1 MLWSTMAPGKV
12 IVVTLTILFIMYLTF
27 QSFSR
32 LAPSVIYRSATRPAA
47 GAFVIT
53 LANES
58 QRSPIVISLFQKYAN
73 LNLSLYDAVDGR
85 RMHPTTED
93 QSLTP
98 GELGLRETIRRFFT
112 MAVERNYTEVF
123 LFEDDAIPHLNFSQ
137 LFNNLPIRCQE
148 ADVLMLGATIWT
160 ESEKPWPPEACFDA
174 TSSTYGAFAL
184 LVKRSAF
191 LPILNWLQTEP
202 GTVWDFIYRHLQQK
216 KLIVR
221 VAYPPFLVIAD
232 ISHASSVNPN
242 REIDKLDVR
251 IRAAKHDW
259 HLEDYP
265 LFSIPTQ
272 AKVSWR
278 LAFCF
283 WK

>member
-1 MLWSTMAPGKV
+1 MMLHSLMAPGKV
-12 IVVTLTILFIMYLTF
+12 ILAALPILFIMYFTF
-27 QSFSR
+27 QSISR
-32 LAPSVIYRSATRPAA
+32 LAPSEIYQSATRSTAR
-47 GAFVIT
+47 AFVIT

-58 QRSPIVISLFQKYAN
+58 QRSPAVISLFQKYAN
-73 LNLSLYDAVDGR
+73 LNLSPYDAVDGR
-85 RMHPTTED
+85 RIHSTTED

-112 MAVERNYTEVF
+112 MTVERNYTEVF

-137 LFNNLPIRCQE
+137 LFNNLPTRCRE

-160 ESEKPWPPEACFDA
+160 DSEKSWPPAACFDA

-191 LPILNWLQTEP
+191 LPILNWLQAEP
-202 GTVWDFIYRHLQQK
+202 VTVWDFIYTYLQKK

-232 ISHASSVNPN
+232 ITHPSSVNPN
-242 REIDKLDVR
+242 RGIDKLDVR

-272 AKVSWR
+272 AKVI
-278 LAFCF
+278 
-283 WK
+283 